1 MKESDNY
8 FWPYKRRT
16 SIVSAIVILLG
27 LLTTVAILK
36 KTINWPSEQSDTT
49 ILIGV
54 LIFSLLPV
62 LLALLDV
69 FIERGGVI
77 EVKGVKIDLSQVS
90 KGKMKDMPI
99 PVNIDVRGS
108 LVNDSRPIEIYDT
121 LRKATTCDVAIIDL
135 KEGHAWWETR
145 LLVLLA
151 GAERLGKP
159 EKVVFVGTKG
169 GVKKCFLGW
178 SHPYELLPL
187 LLNEHPQY
195 AISYQNALAA
205 SRQWALVESGPNYP
219 IPAQAPFPQSGLAAD
234 FSNMAFDYET
244 GKPND
249 LLAEQL
255 LATDLV
261 NKVENQETPK
271 KISIT
276 RLNELFDAFLYTKSI
291 DESQSPEEQLNAFF
305 NNGADYMAITNNEQY
320 STMVSRLTVLNTI
333 LKTMVEQKQQ
343 A

>member
-1 MKESDNY
+1 M
-8 FWPYKRRT
+8 
-16 SIVSAIVILLG
+16 VILLG
-27 LLTTVAILK
+27 LLLTLAIMK
-36 KTINWPSEQSDTT
+36 ETINWPSEQSDTT

-99 PVNIDVRGS
+99 PVNIDIRGS
-108 LVNDSRPIEIYDT
+108 LVNDSRPIEIYET

-178 SHPYELLPL
+178 AHPYELLPL

-195 AISYQNALAA
+195 AISHQKALAA

-219 IPAQAPFPQSGLAAD
+219 IPAQLPFPQLDLATD
-234 FSNMAFDYET
+234 YSDMAFDNET

-249 LLAEQL
+249 LLAEQI
-255 LATDLV
+255 LAMDLV
-261 NKVENQETPK
+261 NKMENLETPK
-271 KISIT
+271 KISIS
-276 RLNELFDAFLYTKSI
+276 RLKELFEPVLYKKSI
-291 DESQSPEEQLNAFF
+291 DESQSPEQQINAFF
-305 NNGADYMAITNNEQY
+305 DIGFDYMAITNNKQY
-320 STMVSRLTVLNTI
+320 STMVSRLTVLNAI
-333 LKTMVEQKQQ
+333 LKTMIEQKQQ
-343 A
+343 TR